1 LPAGT
6 YTVQVTNNAGI
17 TVNAAHQLTITPS
30 ASLSPTSGSPGAT
43 VTISANGFAANATIS
58 ATFDG
63 SPLTLSG
70 TTTTNVNGTLTGAT
84 FQVPAA
90 ATGTHTIHIT
100 DTASNTNDQTFTVT

>member
-43 VTISANGFAANATIS
+43 VTISSNGFAASSTIS

-63 SPLTLSG
+63 NPLTLSG
-70 TTTTNVNGTLTGAT
+70 TTTTSINGTFSGAT

-90 ATGTHTIHIT
+90 ASGTHTVHIT
-100 DTASNTNDQTFTVT
+100 DTAGNTNNQTFTVT